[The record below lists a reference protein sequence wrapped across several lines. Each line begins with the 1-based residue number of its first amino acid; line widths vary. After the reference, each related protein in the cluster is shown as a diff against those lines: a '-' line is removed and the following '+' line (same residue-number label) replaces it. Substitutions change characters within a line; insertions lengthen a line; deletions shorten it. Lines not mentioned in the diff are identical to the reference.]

1 MIMIR
6 DYDQELSYNIDHGIV
21 IDIDNDIDMD
31 MKMEIEVE
39 IIIKENFKI

>member
-6 DYDQELSYNIDHGIV
+6 DYDQELSYNIDSGIV